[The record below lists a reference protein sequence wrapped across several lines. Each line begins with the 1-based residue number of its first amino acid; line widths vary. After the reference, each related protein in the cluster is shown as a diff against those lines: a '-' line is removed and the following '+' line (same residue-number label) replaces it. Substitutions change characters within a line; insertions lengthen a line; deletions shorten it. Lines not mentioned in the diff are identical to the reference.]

1 MLVGYF
7 LYGSFEEIQRA
18 FPSFFEV
25 DPFFRETE
33 TLFDRDQ
40 AFDLFSVPVTRA
52 EDWIRDSLK
61 CYYPGSGILRTK
73 YRQYPWMQGDFLE
86 SEKKWNATHGW

>member
-1 MLVGYF
+1 MEVLKKIKG
-7 LYGSFEEIQRA
+7 A
-18 FPSFFEV
+18 FPSFLRLIHFFE
-25 DPFFRETE
+25 RRRRCSTE
-33 TLFDRDQ
+33 TRLLT
-40 AFDLFSVPVTRA
+40 LFSVPVTRA

-86 SEKKWNATHGW
+86 SEKKWNAKHG